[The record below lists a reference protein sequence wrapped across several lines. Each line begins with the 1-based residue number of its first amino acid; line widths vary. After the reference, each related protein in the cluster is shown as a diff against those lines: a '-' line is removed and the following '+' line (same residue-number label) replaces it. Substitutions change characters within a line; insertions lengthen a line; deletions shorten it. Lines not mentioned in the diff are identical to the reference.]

1 MKKILIVED
10 NPEMREVLKLELELM
25 GFEAITA
32 QNGKEGV
39 KKASSEKPHL
49 VVLDIL
55 MPEMDGREAA
65 RLLRANPQTKDIPIL
80 AATVLFSDSD
90 VQSCLQ
96 AGCNDYVVKP
106 FTYTLLE
113 EKVRALC
120 AEKDC
125 FLAQPNNSWAHVC

>member
-10 NPEMREVLKLELELM
+10 DPEMREVLSTGLELM
-25 GFEAITA
+25 GFEPITA

-39 KKASSEKPHL
+39 EKAFSEKPHL

-65 RLLRANPQTKDIPIL
+65 QMLRANPQTKDIPIL

-113 EKVRALC
+113 EKIHALFE
-120 AEKDC
+120 EKAC
-125 FLAQPNNSWAHVC
+125 FPAKLNNRRVHV

>member
-10 NPEMREVLKLELELM
+10 NPEMREVLKTELELM
-25 GFEAITA
+25 GFEPITA

-39 KKASSEKPHL
+39 EKAFSEKPHL

-65 RLLRANPQTKDIPIL
+65 QMLRANPQTKDIPIL
-80 AATVLFSDSD
+80 AVTVLFSDSD
-90 VQSCLQ
+90 VQSCLR

-106 FTYTLLE
+106 FTYALLE
-113 EKVRALC
+113 EKVRALVE
-120 AEKDC
+120 EKAC
-125 FLAQPNNSWAHVC
+125 CPAKLNNRWVHV

>member
-1 MKKILIVED
+1 MKKILIIED
-10 NPEMREVLKLELELM
+10 NPELREVLSRELELM
-25 GFEAITA
+25 GFEPITA

-39 KKASSEKPHL
+39 EKAASEKPHL

-65 RLLRANPQTKDIPIL
+65 QILRANPQTKDIPIL
-80 AATVLFSDSD
+80 AATVLFRDSD

-106 FTYTLLE
+106 FTYALLE
-113 EKVRALC
+113 KKIRALFE
-120 AEKDC
+120 EKAC
-125 FLAQPNNSWAHVC
+125 FLTKPNNRWLHV